1 MKQEAPKQHRPV
13 PDGDLHVGDIA
24 IDTGRLI
31 MCDPCRAEEVAAQ
44 ANESDEQG
52 AHQYTKVFGE
62 KLVMGVGVNV
72 PTGLGD
78 GIYPVIAHYETLEG
92 IGRRLFS
99 IYIPFGNGMRGSG
112 CPVGRDW
119 PHKLSKACFRSVD
132 PEKEKAN
139 GNNGHTS

>member
-1 MKQEAPKQHRPV
+1 
-13 PDGDLHVGDIA
+13 
-24 IDTGRLI
+24 

-44 ANESDEQG
+44 ANESDEQE

-62 KLVMGVGVNV
+62 KLVRGVGVNV

-112 CPVGRDW
+112 CSVGRDW
-119 PHKLSKACFRSVD
+119 PHKVSKECWRGNADQLEREAKSN
-132 PEKEKAN
+132 KTKAA
-139 GNNGHTS
+139 GA